1 VAPYVPPGPP
11 PTPAPHVVTPPV
23 ETGGGMVTVEPG
35 QTLYSVGRETHVPVR
50 ALIDANQLEPPY
62 NLRSGQVLTV
72 PRLRQ
77 HLVQSDETLY
87 SVARDYDVEASSLA
101 RENHLDP
108 PYTIKSGTVLILPP
122 SIETGAAPAALP
134 APPPPYT
141 PPPPTAG
148 TVAVAPLPP
157 PPSPPATKP
166 AGPPPAVAEAPH
178 TTAAPVA
185 IAPVPAVKPPAPEP
199 APSAPPPKPSPPP
212 EPESGTKSAPEAQAE
227 AAVAEV
233 VANHP
238 DPVAPVFL
246 WPVRGRVL
254 SVFGTASGGTH
265 NDGINIAAPAGTTVS
280 AADEGVV
287 AYAGNELRGFG
298 NLLLIKHDDG
308 WVTAY
313 AHNEVLLVKKGQRV
327 RRGEPVARVGKT
339 GGVAENQLH
348 FELRHGT
355 TAVDPLDH
363 LPHLTGDTR

>member
-1 VAPYVPPGPP
+1 
-11 PTPAPHVVTPPV
+11 VTPPV
-23 ETGGGMVTVEPG
+23 ETGGGTVTVEPG

-62 NLRSGQVLTV
+62 NVRSGQVLVV

-122 SIETGAAPAALP
+122 SIETGGTTAALP
-134 APPPPYT
+134 LPPPSTSAPPT
-141 PPPPTAG
+141 PVAPTPGVGA
-148 TVAVAPLPP
+148 VAIAPLPP
-157 PPSPPATKP
+157 PPATKP
-166 AGPPPAVAEAPH
+166 AVPPPSVAEAPH
-178 TTAAPVA
+178 PPTVSPSSAPIA
-185 IAPVPAVKPPAPEP
+185 IAPLPAVKPPAPEQ

-212 EPESGTKSAPEAQAE
+212 EPESGAKPAPEAESQ

-246 WPVRGRVL
+246 WPVRGHVL
-254 SVFGTASGGTH
+254 SVFGSASGGTH
-265 NDGINIAAPAGTTVS
+265 NDGINVAAPAGTTVS
-280 AADEGVV
+280 AADDGVV

-313 AHNEVLLVKKGQRV
+313 AHNDVLLVKKGQRV
-327 RRGEPVARVGKT
+327 RRGEPIARVGKT
-339 GGVAENQLH
+339 GGVGETQLH

-363 LPHLTGDTR
+363 LPRLTGDTR